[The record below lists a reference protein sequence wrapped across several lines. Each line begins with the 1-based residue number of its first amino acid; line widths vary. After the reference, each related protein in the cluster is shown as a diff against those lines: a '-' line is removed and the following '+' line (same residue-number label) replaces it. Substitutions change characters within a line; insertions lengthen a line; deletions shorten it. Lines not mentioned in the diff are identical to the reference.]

1 MPESSS
7 RRKERPTVSS
17 DVGESKEVK
26 TEKQPCGF
34 DNGGMVGLRGHF
46 GEEVIE

>member
-7 RRKERPTVSS
+7 GRKERPTVSS

-34 DNGGMVGLRGHF
+34 DMEGWLALG
-46 GEEVIE
+46 VILVKK